1 MVKSKHPAILLLMA
15 LLFLGMGAVSGV
27 IVKWGLDAAGI
38 KDTLPGRFIQL
49 TIQVCLVLFFYRIYL
64 RKFEKRGLDEDYP
77 GKHRLSK
84 ISTGL
89 ALGAGLIA
97 VQVGVLAALGN
108 YSVVSF
114 QPSTEVIRYLLL
126 MILIGFLEELVT
138 RAVIFRLVEK
148 WAGSLIALAVV
159 TAEGALTHAT
169 NPNSTVWSSA
179 AVGLE
184 FGTLMTLLY
193 MVTRNLWT
201 VSALHFAWN
210 FTMGGIFGINVSGT
224 EAQSLFAAKISG
236 PVWLTGGEFGIEAGT
251 PALLLT
257 IVLSTYLVI
266 RLHKTNGF
274 KTRERQAL

>member
-1 MVKSKHPAILLLMA
+1 MVKSKHPAILLLLA
-15 LLFLGMGAVSGV
+15 LLFLGMGAVTGV
-27 IVKWGLDAAGI
+27 IVKSGLDAAGI

-49 TIQVCLVLFFYRIYL
+49 TLQVCLVLFFYRIYL
-64 RKFEKRGLDEDYP
+64 RKFEKRGLEEEYP
-77 GKHRLSK
+77 RKKYARK
-84 ISTGL
+84 IAAGL

-108 YSVVSF
+108 YSMVSF
-114 QPSTEVIRYLLL
+114 QPSTEVIKYLFL

-138 RAVIFRLVEK
+138 RAVIFRLMEK

-159 TAEGALTHAT
+159 TVEGALTHAT
-169 NPNSTVWSSA
+169 NPNSTVWSSI

-224 EAQSLFAAKISG
+224 DAQSLFAADISG
-236 PVWLTGGEFGIEAGT
+236 PAWLTGGEFGIEAGT
-251 PALLLT
+251 PALILT
-257 IVLSTYLVI
+257 IVLSIYLI
-266 RLHKTNGF
+266 TRLLKTNGF
-274 KTRERQAL
+274 RVRGS